1 VLSTCVSNKRGP
13 TIPAPGSLVRL
24 RVGATTVLATV
35 IEFRG
40 DHGRGPIIRVRF
52 RMEGTAEL
60 ADTEVPV
67 DEVTLV
73 ESAH

>member
-1 VLSTCVSNKRGP
+1 MFNKRGP

-35 IEFRG
+35 VDFRG
-40 DHGRGPIIRVRF
+40 DHGRGPVIRVRF
-52 RMEGTAEL
+52 RMETTGEL
-60 ADTEVPV
+60 ADVDIPV